1 MTTNISGDD
10 EIAVLHAEIKRLK
23 RMNDALLKERDSY
36 IKTHRSIERIMDNE
50 IITLTDKIRII
61 NKKNQL

>member
-1 MTTNISGDD
+1 MTTNISSDD
-10 EIAVLHAEIKRLK
+10 EITILHAEIKRLK
-23 RMNDALLKERDSY
+23 RMNDALLKERVSY
-36 IKTHRSIERIMDNE
+36 IKAHRSIERIMDNE